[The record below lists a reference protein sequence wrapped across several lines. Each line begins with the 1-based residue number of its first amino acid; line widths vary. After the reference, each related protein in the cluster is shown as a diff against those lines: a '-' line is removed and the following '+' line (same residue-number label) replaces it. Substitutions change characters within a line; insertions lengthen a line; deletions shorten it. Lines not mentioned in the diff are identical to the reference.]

1 MGTKSWPEPQPAT
14 SSTDAIIT
22 DDLTRWCNIRCLE
35 EGEKK
40 IAAFGVW
47 TFRRRKTWAGK
58 CSPSFT
64 FKSMRILQKK
74 KKPCNVK
81 NEESVICGK
90 HGKLAQPIVTS
101 PKIGFSPQILLPKSD
116 KNIQKAIQQAP
127 SEALANFNP
136 YIFTLYPLGQSM
148 DLVSTAP
155 QGDRTSP
162 SPGASLTKAPSR
174 FVLEKGGLVW
184 ASQQ

>member
-40 IAAFGVW
+40 KLHLGFGLLGEERHGQGNVLLHLPSKLW
-47 TFRRRKTWAGK
+47 GFCKKT
-58 CSPSFT
+58 
-64 FKSMRILQKK
+64 
-74 KKPCNVK
+74 PCNVK

-136 YIFTLYPLGQSM
+136 YIFTLSPLGQSM